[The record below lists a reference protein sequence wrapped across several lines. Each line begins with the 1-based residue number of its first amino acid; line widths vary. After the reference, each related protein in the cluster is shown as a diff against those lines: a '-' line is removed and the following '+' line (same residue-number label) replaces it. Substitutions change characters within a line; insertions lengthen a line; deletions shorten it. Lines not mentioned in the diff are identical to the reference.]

1 MMLTGRIWNSA
12 LVVAFTLIMTAA
24 FASPGVESQ
33 ADSQSGEKDAAE
45 SFTFRVRIQN
55 MAPERETPT
64 LFSPGIWVLHSEAGP
79 IFAKGEVDREEGL
92 EALAE
97 DGDPTALA
105 ASLLANG
112 LSADIFNT
120 PVCADS
126 PRPLQSREFY
136 EFEVTTS
143 RETPYLSFAAMLVQS
158 NDLFLAPIESGI
170 ALFDGDGKPIAA
182 QNVTGKLLLWDAG
195 TEANEEPG
203 EGPNQASR
211 QSDDNVGPADDNATV
226 RPVDDGLSYPE
237 VAELVRVYIVPVP
250 MIERDRGRLTI
261 PSPDHSIGEAFQV
274 GDVQWQVLSSEN
286 LGHELKNEKGEN
298 RATDE
303 RFIQVQFQ
311 FLNVGSDPLEFEA
324 VKDLPLRDI
333 QGRVYVHYRVP
344 GIPSPHYPKEFIGD
358 DEECFGSRWLGR
370 WRPFVLKP
378 NILTTC
384 TTLFEVN
391 VDATALALAASGLG
405 SNATHESITVGLDL
419 PQSPPKSIGEV
430 VQVGDVRWQ
439 LLSAQDLG
447 HVLEADGKREKTQKR
462 FIAVRFQ
469 LTNKGSAD
477 LGFRGATLRD
487 SRGREYERGRFEYV
501 AENERCAGGILGPY
515 GLKPNTIENCTSIY
529 EVPSDATGLVFIA
542 DDLGQSEDG
551 AEIVDLGLSDMKPA
565 RYFLGEEDV
574 EVGDVCWHL
583 VSVKELGQELI
594 SEEGETAITQGR
606 FMQAQFQLLNLG
618 SETLRFEDAILI
630 DEQKRAYAHYHV
642 NRIMMPDRHPR
653 EYVVDSEE
661 CFHYQLEPNSP
672 KTCTLIYEV
681 ADNAQNF
688 VFMAS
693 DLEGYEAVPVYLP
706 EEGPRLCTVPSGMY
720 EVGKDF
726 APGVY
731 RGETPKDSF
740 CKWARF
746 SDLKEV
752 PDSIIALGLH
762 EGPFYVEVQG
772 SDIAFRTECDLE
784 PFECLTPTPVSNLV
798 PAGMYVIGLDIDP
811 GQYSGEPQEDLF
823 CFWQRLSDF
832 RGEDESTIAWDLPG
846 EEYIVEV
853 APTDFA
859 VEFHCPV
866 EKVE

>member
-1 MMLTGRIWNSA
+1 M
-12 LVVAFTLIMTAA
+12 
-24 FASPGVESQ
+24 
-33 ADSQSGEKDAAE
+33 
-45 SFTFRVRIQN
+45 
-55 MAPERETPT
+55 
-64 LFSPGIWVLHSEAGP
+64 
-79 IFAKGEVDREEGL
+79 
-92 EALAE
+92 
-97 DGDPTALA
+97 
-105 ASLLANG
+105 
-112 LSADIFNT
+112 
-120 PVCADS
+120 
-126 PRPLQSREFY
+126 
-136 EFEVTTS
+136 TTS
-143 RETPYLSFAAMLVQS
+143 PETPYLSFAAMLVQS

-226 RPVDDGLSYPE
+226 RPVDDGSSYPE

-261 PSPDHSIGEAFQV
+261 PSPDLSIGENFQV
-274 GDVQWQVLSSEN
+274 GDVQWQVLSAEN

-358 DEECFGSRWLGR
+358 DEECFGSWRLGR
-370 WRPFVLKP
+370 WQPFVLKP

-477 LGFRGATLRD
+477 LGFRGATVRD
-487 SRGREYERGRFEYV
+487 SRGREYERGRLEYV
-501 AENERCAGGILGPY
+501 AENERCAGGILGPF

-529 EVPSDATGLVFIA
+529 EVAPDATGLVFIA
-542 DDLGQSEDG
+542 DDLGGREDG
-551 AEIVDLGLSDMKPA
+551 AESVALGLSDVMPV
-565 RYFLGEEDV
+565 RIHLLEEDV
-574 EVGDVCWHL
+574 EVGDLCWN
-583 VSVKELGQELI
+583 VFSVEELGREL
-594 SEEGETAITQGR
+594 SNEDGDTATTQGR
-606 FMQAQFQLLNLG
+606 FVQTKFRLLNLSSG
-618 SETLRFEDAILI
+618 PLGYDGLTLVDGRGRSYSHFGEHLEFIDNNSECPPSRIPPGPYSLKPNEPTICTAI
-630 DEQKRAYAHYHV
+630 H
-642 NRIMMPDRHPR
+642 
-653 EYVVDSEE
+653 
-661 CFHYQLEPNSP
+661 
-672 KTCTLIYEV
+672 EV
-681 ADNAQNF
+681 AQDAKNF
-688 VFMAS
+688 TLLAT
-693 DLEGYEAVPVYLP
+693 DLEGYEIDLIVLPDKETPPPVPTSVLP
-706 EEGPRLCTVPSGMY
+706 GMY
-720 EVGKDF
+720 GVGKDI
-726 APGVY
+726 APGVF
-731 RGETPKDSF
+731 RGEAAEDSF
-740 CKWARF
+740 CKWARLNN
-746 SDLKEV
+746 LKED
-752 PDSIIALGLH
+752 PDSIIAMGLH
-762 EGPFYVEVQG
+762 EGPFYVEVQTD
-772 SDIAFRTECDLE
+772 DIALTTECE
-784 PFECLTPTPVSNLV
+784 LV
-798 PAGMYVIGLDIDP
+798 PIAHLGPRDPLLTSVSPGMYVVGLDISP
-811 GQYSGEPQEDLF
+811 GQYKGEQQEDLF
-823 CFWQRLSDF
+823 CFWQRLSNF

-866 EKVE
+866 KKVE